1 MMYPEPLQTA
11 IYGKIGGIRRNP
23 MFSPVINQYHELQ
36 IQFVHLNVGQLVV
49 KGSYIAT
56 SHDFW
61 YA

>member
-1 MMYPEPLQTA
+1 MMYPVPLQTA
-11 IYGKIGGIRRNP
+11 ICGKIGGIRQYP
-23 MFSPVINQYHELQ
+23 MFSPVMNQYHELQ
-36 IQFVHLNVGQLVV
+36 IQFVQVNVGQLVV

>member
-1 MMYPEPLQTA
+1 MMYPVPLQTS
-11 IYGKIGGIRRNP
+11 IYGKISGIKQYP
-23 MFSPVINQYHELQ
+23 MFSPVLNQYHELQ
-36 IQFVHLNVGQLVV
+36 IQFVQLNVGQLVV